1 MGSKKKDYSMVS
13 KAFWVCLIC
22 NCLINA
28 IPLLALALV
37 SEFMLEV
44 KVRHLL

>member
-13 KAFWVCLIC
+13 KAFWVSLVC
-22 NCLINA
+22 NCLITT
-28 IPLLALALV
+28 ITLLALALV